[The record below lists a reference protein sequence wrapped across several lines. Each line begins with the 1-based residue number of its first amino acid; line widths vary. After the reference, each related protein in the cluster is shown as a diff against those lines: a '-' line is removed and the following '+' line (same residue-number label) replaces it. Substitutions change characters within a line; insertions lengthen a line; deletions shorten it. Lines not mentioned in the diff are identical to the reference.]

1 MRIFRFISSF
11 FKPKETSEDLMK
23 KYLIVG
29 LGNIGTEYDNTRHN
43 IGFEVLDA
51 LAKEKEI
58 LFKSDKLGATSSFR
72 FKGRTFI
79 ILKPSTYMNLSGK
92 AVRYWLTKEKI
103 PVENLLII
111 CDDLSLPVGTLRL
124 KSKGGAGGHN
134 GLQNIQDLL
143 GTATYPRLRFGIG
156 NTFSKGRQ
164 SDFVLG
170 EWKEEERIIVAKRIP
185 RMLEAILSFGTA
197 GINRTMNS
205 HNGNGLEKERE
216 TKDKKQEEKEKK
228 ID

>member
-1 MRIFRFISSF
+1 MGFYSFFKSF
-11 FKPKETSEDLMK
+11 FKPKETEDDLMK

-29 LGNIGTEYDNTRHN
+29 LGNIGSEYHNTRHN

-51 LAKEKEI
+51 LAKEREI
-58 LFKSDKLGATSSFR
+58 SFDSVKLGAMAKFR

-79 ILKPSTYMNLSGK
+79 LLKPSTYMNLSGK
-92 AVRYWLTKEKI
+92 AVRYWMTKEKI
-103 PVENLLII
+103 QTNNLLVI

-143 GTATYPRLRFGIG
+143 GSSVYPRLRFGIG
-156 NTFSKGRQ
+156 NKLSKGKQ

-170 EWKEEERIIVAKRIP
+170 KWKEVELEIVKKRIP
-185 RMLEAILSFGTA
+185 RILQAILTFGTE
-197 GINRTMNS
+197 GINNTMNK
-205 HNGNGLEKERE
+205 HNGEA
-216 TKDKKQEEKEKK
+216 
-228 ID
+228 